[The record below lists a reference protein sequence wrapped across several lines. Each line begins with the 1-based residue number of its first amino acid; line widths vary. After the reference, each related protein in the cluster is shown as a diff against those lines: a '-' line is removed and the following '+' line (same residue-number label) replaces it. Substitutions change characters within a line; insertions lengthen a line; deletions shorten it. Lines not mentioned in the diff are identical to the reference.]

1 MKKITDKE
9 KTTDKEFVPAYGDD
23 ANYARKKQQGLAEM
37 AQRAREIGREEGIAR
52 QNKAAMRGGVLGTPM
67 AYVERAGQY
76 IGDKFDDADAYLS
89 DKVGMRDR
97 ATFTKGIRQGLKD
110 EGYKKGGKVSSAS
123 SRADGCATKGKT
135 KGTMITMKS
144 GGRTC

>member
-67 AYVERAGQY
+67 AYIERAGQY

-123 SRADGCATKGKT
+123 SRGDGIAVKGKT